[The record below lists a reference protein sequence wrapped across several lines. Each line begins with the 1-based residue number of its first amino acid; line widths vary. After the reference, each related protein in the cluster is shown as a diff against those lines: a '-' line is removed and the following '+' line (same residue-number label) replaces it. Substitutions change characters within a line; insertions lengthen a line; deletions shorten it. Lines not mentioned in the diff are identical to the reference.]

1 MFNLRKAIAAC
12 ACLFVFAAAFAQ
24 QADSSATCRY
34 TCSGTVYDRDSKAA
48 LPLATILVKEAPE
61 KSVYADEHGHYRLS
75 GLCAGKT
82 YTLVL
87 RHLYCESFSDSITV
101 NGNMQRDFF
110 LPHFEH
116 QISEVV
122 VHAHA
127 NDGLATQARQ
137 ELSGSELQQKSG
149 QSLGEMLSSKS
160 GVTTLQTGS
169 GISKPVIHGMHSNRI
184 LILNNG
190 IRQEGQQWGS
200 EHAPEIDPFIA
211 ERITVVKGAN
221 AVRYGSDAIAGVVLV
236 EAPDLRDSAGI
247 GGAVQFA
254 GFSNNREGNV
264 SAMIGQNFRRLPAL
278 SWRAQG
284 TLKQGGN
291 YRTPNYWLN
300 NSGRRENNFSLTAGY
315 NAENFSLETF
325 YSQFNTSVGIFS
337 GAHIGN
343 LTDLYNA
350 FNSAEPAEQSGFSYT
365 IGRPNQEIT
374 HELLK
379 VKSFVRTGR
388 GEFRKGKLQ
397 LVYARQYNMR
407 LEYDKHK
414 PLNDSLAALN
424 LPELKYEITTHT
436 TDLTW
441 DHGAAGRFSGSV
453 GVSGMFQQNT
463 YEGRYFIPNYRNKT
477 AGLFWIERMR
487 IDTALTLE
495 AGVRGDYKHLQVF
508 KWENNVVIS
517 PVHRFSNISGT
528 VGLVWQVRDHMHVL
542 VNAGTAWRAPGVNEL
557 YSNGLHHGAAAIET
571 GDRTLTTE
579 KAYSLITTVNWHN
592 HKNLETEISGYY
604 MLFDGFIYAR
614 PEAEPA
620 LTIRGAFPAFQFVQT
635 DATLK
640 GIDANANW
648 RFSKQFACSVKASLL
663 RARNTGTNEWLQLM
677 PADRIEPGLRWKSEG
692 RNHFRNWFAA
702 TSVQFVNKQWR
713 VPYNSDFVTPPA
725 AYTLLNAEAGCSLF
739 FGKQE
744 IEIGISATNLL
755 NAVYRDYMDR
765 FRYYTDATG
774 RNIGLRIKVPFN
786 VSPNLKSN

>member
-1 MFNLRKAIAAC
+1 MFILRKAIAAC
-12 ACLFVFAAAFAQ
+12 ACLFVFTAAFAQ
-24 QADSSATCRY
+24 HTDSTTTCRY
-34 TCSGTVYDRDSKAA
+34 TCSGTVFDRDSKAP

-61 KSVYADEHGHYRLS
+61 KSVYADEHGHYQLR

-87 RHLYCESFSDSITV
+87 RHLYCESFSDSITIT
-101 NGNMQRDFF
+101 GNLQHDFY
-110 LPHFEH
+110 LPHFDH

-122 VHAHA
+122 VHAHST
-127 NDGLATQARQ
+127 DGLATQSRQ

-160 GVTTLQTGS
+160 GVTMLQTGS
-169 GISKPVIHGMHSNRI
+169 SISKPVIHGMHSNRI

-247 GGAVQFA
+247 GGAVQLA

-264 SAMIGQNFRRLPAL
+264 SAVIGQNFRKLPAL

-300 NSGRRENNFSLTAGY
+300 NSGRREQNFSLTAGY
-315 NAENFSLETF
+315 NTENYGLETF

-337 GAHIGN
+337 GSHIGN

-350 FNSAEPAEQSGFSYT
+350 FNSAQPAEQSGFSYT

-379 VKSFVRTGR
+379 VKSFVRTGK

-453 GVSGMFQQNT
+453 GMSGMFQQNT

-517 PVHRFSNISGT
+517 PVHQFSNISGT

-542 VNAGTAWRAPGVNEL
+542 VNAGSAWRAPGVNEL
-557 YSNGLHHGAAAIET
+557 YSDGLHHGAAAIET
-571 GDRTLTTE
+571 GDRKLSTE

-620 LTIRGAFPAFQFVQT
+620 LTIRGAFPAFQYVQT

-648 RFSKQFACSVKASLL
+648 RFTKQFTCSVKASLL
-663 RARNTGTNEWLQLM
+663 RARNTGTNEWLQMM
-677 PADRIEPGLRWKSEG
+677 PADRIEPGLRWKNEG
-692 RNHFRNWFAA
+692 KKHFRNWYAG

-713 VPYNSDFVTPPA
+713 VPFNSDFVPPPA
-725 AYTLLNAEAGCSLF
+725 AYTLVNAEAGCSLF

-786 VSPNLKSN
+786 VSPGSKTN